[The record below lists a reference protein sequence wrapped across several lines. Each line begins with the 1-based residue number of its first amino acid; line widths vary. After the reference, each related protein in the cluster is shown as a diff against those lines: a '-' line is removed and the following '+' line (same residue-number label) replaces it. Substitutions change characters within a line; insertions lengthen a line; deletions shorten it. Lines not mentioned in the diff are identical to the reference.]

1 MTVITYLQ
9 SYEAFKKEHIN
20 MDNILSIKDIYV
32 NYAEKPVLRDV
43 SLNIKKGHILGVVGE
58 SGSGKSTI
66 IKTVLGILG
75 DNGCVKDG
83 KIIFQD
89 RDIIELPK
97 EELRKIRGKDIA
109 LISQDP
115 SQAFH
120 PVRKI
125 GTQVNEFAK
134 AHNENPEKVTAR
146 MLELL
151 ELFKLSNPKRVL
163 NSYSY
168 ELSGG
173 MAQRVSIAMAMLLNP
188 KVLLADE
195 VTSALDVVVQREVV
209 KQFEKIKNEFQTSIF
224 FVSHNMGVISYL
236 ADEIAVM
243 YGGMVMEYGSRDNI
257 VNNPVHEYT
266 KKLYEAIPKMNVMV
280 SKNVKATLPDRYTE
294 GCPYH
299 EGCSMACS
307 ECKTNMPE
315 LREIEPEHFVRCHE
329 V

>member
-1 MTVITYLQ
+1 
-9 SYEAFKKEHIN
+9 
-20 MDNILSIKDIYV
+20 
-32 NYAEKPVLRDV
+32 
-43 SLNIKKGHILGVVGE
+43 
-58 SGSGKSTI
+58 
-66 IKTVLGILG
+66 
-75 DNGCVKDG
+75 
-83 KIIFQD
+83 
-89 RDIIELPK
+89 
-97 EELRKIRGKDIA
+97 
-109 LISQDP
+109 
-115 SQAFH
+115 
-120 PVRKI
+120 
-125 GTQVNEFAK
+125 
-134 AHNENPEKVTAR
+134 

-209 KQFEKIKNEFQTSIF
+209 KQFEKIKNKFQTSIF

-236 ADEIAVM
+236 ADEITVM

-315 LREIEPEHFVRCHE
+315 LREIEPGHFVRCHE